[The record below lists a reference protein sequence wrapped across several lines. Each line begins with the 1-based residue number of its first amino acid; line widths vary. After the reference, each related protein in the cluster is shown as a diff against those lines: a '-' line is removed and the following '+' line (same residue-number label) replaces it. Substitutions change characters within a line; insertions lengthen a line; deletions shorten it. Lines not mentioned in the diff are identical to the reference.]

1 MLRIAI
7 ITSNNK
13 IDYWQILAL
22 NHANKNFKVDTI
34 FNCNNSFSK
43 RNYFKNFLY

>member
-7 ITSNNK
+7 ITSNSK
-13 IDYWQILAL
+13 LDYWQILAL
-22 NHANKNFKVDTI
+22 NHANKNFKVTTV

-43 RNYFKNFLY
+43 KLF